1 MKHETFSQL
10 VEARQKLCREVLD
23 QKDQEY
29 SSDADRLH
37 NFKAAGR
44 MSGCSPEMALWGM
57 FAKHLVSVKDEIDKM
72 DENWNYVPSM
82 AWVYEKIGDCIN
94 YLHLLEGL
102 VVERSE
108 EATVYKPK

>member
-1 MKHETFSQL
+1 MEHKEFSQL
-10 VEARQKLCREVLD
+10 VHERQAVCIDVLSH
-23 QKDQEY
+23 KDKEY

-72 DENWNYVPSM
+72 DGNPQYAPPSTW
-82 AWVYEKIGDCIN
+82 ADEKIGDCIN

-102 VVERSE
+102 IAERQNLQPE
-108 EATVYKPK
+108 